1 MFLDLINND
10 RKEARTANIHPSRR
24 NTPKKKPMNQPNDHG
39 VFCLLG
45 VRRQPASVQLVKS

>member
-1 MFLDLINND
+1 MEKLTTE
-10 RKEARTANIHPSRR
+10 KEARTGNIHPSRR

-45 VRRQPASVQLVKS
+45 VRRQPASVRKALWGK